1 MEISHSKL
9 VEISAKWLQ
18 SRYPVVIT
26 EMLHGESYDAV
37 GFGFAHGGGGCSTTI
52 ECKTSIADF
61 KADAKK
67 MSRRLPEYLIG
78 SYRYYFTPSNID
90 ISGML
95 PEGWG
100 LLVLRKSRVYVAVKA
115 PLVVPNHQQEISL
128 LVSAIRRIGNSCP
141 KSISVK
147 CYTYET
153 KCRATLG
160 VELISEKEKMGKEA

>member
-1 MEISHSKL
+1 MEVSHNEL
-9 VEISAKWLQ
+9 VKISAKWLQ
-18 SRYPVVIT
+18 SRYSVVIT

-37 GFGFAHGGGGCSTTI
+37 GFGFAHGGGGCSTAI

-67 MSRRLPEYLIG
+67 MSRRLPENLIG
-78 SYRYYFTPSNID
+78 SYRYYFTPSYID
-90 ISGML
+90 ISNML

-115 PLVVPNHQQEISL
+115 PLVVPNHKQEISL

-147 CYTYET
+147 CYTCKLPCAKST
-153 KCRATLG
+153 GHCP
-160 VELISEKEKMGKEA
+160 

>member
-1 MEISHSKL
+1 MEVSHNEL
-9 VEISAKWLQ
+9 VAISAKWLQ
-18 SRYPVVIT
+18 ARYPVVIT

-37 GFGFAHGGGGCSTTI
+37 GFGFSHGGGGCSTII

-90 ISGML
+90 ISDIL

-100 LLVLRKSRVYVAVKA
+100 LLVLRKSRVYIAVKA

-128 LVSAIRRIGNSCP
+128 LVSAIRRIGNNCP
-141 KSISVK
+141 NSICVK
-147 CYTYET
+147 CYTFET

-160 VELISEKEKMGKEA
+160 VELISAEEKAGKEA